1 MRKHMIKAVFWDFGG
16 VITSSPFEAFNK
28 YEKHNN
34 LPSDFLRKVNSTNP
48 DDNAWAKLER
58 SEVNLDE
65 FDLLFE
71 KESKTLGYA
80 IKGKEVIALL
90 QGQVRPEMLNALQ
103 RIKGNLI
110 QACLTNNIQ
119 SLKEEAFDE
128 GNVSVAGKHDEIMRL
143 FDFVIESS
151 KVNLRKPDPAFYKM
165 ACEKAK
171 IEPSEAV
178 FLDDL
183 GINLKPARILGMETI
198 KVINSKDALN
208 ELQKLVPIKIL

>member
-1 MRKHMIKAVFWDFGG
+1 MIKAVFWDFGG

-198 KVINSKDALN
+198 KVINTKDALN